1 MAKLA
6 KKQKQSKIT
15 GADTVVTFIEYLV
28 TMLCAAIMILIPLY
42 MKQAYYEIGKCKYDM
57 YWGITV
63 FGLPILILFAVIYLI
78 LQRKNFS
85 IKEVAKSLSGT
96 DIAVLSYLVCALISF
111 VFSDYKEDAWS
122 GYPGWNMGLYA
133 QLTFILLYLFVS
145 RFARDYKAI
154 LTILLGTS
162 SIVIL
167 LGVLNRFVVDPLGVY
182 EGIPE
187 FYRVQFL
194 STLGQTSWYSS
205 FLCIVL
211 PIGIYAFWK
220 SEKKSSLIITG
231 SYIVLGFMSLVTQN
245 SDSAYFAF
253 VGIMLVFVWYS
264 LNDWKKTKRFLAI
277 VFLFGLATKLV
288 QGISLVADSSVIVQ
302 LDKLSLFLINGG
314 FPWIIMAICGL
325 GILGITMLEKTKT
338 YPVKAMKVFRNL
350 LFVGFCIMLLV
361 AVVLLVLSTKM
372 GEDVPWASIPYL
384 VWNEHWGNARGF
396 TWEITWKMFA
406 EMDLPDK
413 LFGVGSECYP
423 YYAYENYK
431 EIVDQK
437 WGGSVLTNAHNEWF
451 NAIIN
456 YGIIGATSYL
466 SIFITSIINCI
477 KRAKRSPEMIMV
489 VACVVAYM
497 SHNFFCYQQVLCTPF
512 IMIILGIATYM
523 MRKME

>member
-302 LDKLSLFLINGG
+302 LDK
-314 FPWIIMAICGL
+314 
-325 GILGITMLEKTKT
+325 
-338 YPVKAMKVFRNL
+338 
-350 LFVGFCIMLLV
+350 
-361 AVVLLVLSTKM
+361 
-372 GEDVPWASIPYL
+372 
-384 VWNEHWGNARGF
+384 
-396 TWEITWKMFA
+396 
-406 EMDLPDK
+406 
-413 LFGVGSECYP
+413 
-423 YYAYENYK
+423 
-431 EIVDQK
+431 
-437 WGGSVLTNAHNEWF
+437 
-451 NAIIN
+451 
-456 YGIIGATSYL
+456 
-466 SIFITSIINCI
+466 
-477 KRAKRSPEMIMV
+477 
-489 VACVVAYM
+489 
-497 SHNFFCYQQVLCTPF
+497 
-512 IMIILGIATYM
+512 
-523 MRKME
+523 